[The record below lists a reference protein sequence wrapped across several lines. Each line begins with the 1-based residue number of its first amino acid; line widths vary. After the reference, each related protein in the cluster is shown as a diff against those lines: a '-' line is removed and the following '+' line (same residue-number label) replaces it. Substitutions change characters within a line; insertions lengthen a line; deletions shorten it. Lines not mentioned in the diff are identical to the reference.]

1 MLPWAPAATW
11 KGNIMALLL
20 AEAEKLS
27 LPMLQR
33 GVIDN
38 VITSD
43 QLFGVVP
50 FLPMDG
56 KVHIYNRENDLGDA
70 EFYDVND
77 ALSESAA
84 TFTELDQQ
92 LKRIIGQVDVD
103 DFLQS
108 TMSDQQDQTAIQIG
122 KKSKVVGRKFA
133 DTMVNGNVAIN
144 AKEFDGLRKILAGL
158 GASQLDVAA
167 VQGAALSY
175 DYLDWLIDAV
185 KIGDTAAFVMN
196 SRTIRSYV
204 KLQRALGGTTP
215 ETVSIG
221 GTVVNAYRGRPI
233 LKNDWVPVDED
244 SEGTSRSD
252 LSVWAV
258 ATAYVIGDKVTSVT
272 GNSTL
277 LFKCTTAGTSHAS
290 TEPTWDTTPGN
301 TTNDESPLVWTTMKA
316 DLASIFHLYPDET
329 EGFHGLMSR
338 QNAGIDVVDVG
349 PVENKD
355 AHRYR
360 VRWYTAVVLKA
371 ALALAGVRGVN
382 N

>member
-1 MLPWAPAATW
+1 
-11 KGNIMALLL
+11 MALLL
-20 AEAEKLS
+20 TEAEKLS

-43 QLFGVVP
+43 QLFAVVP

-77 ALSESAA
+77 TLGESAA
-84 TFTELDQQ
+84 TFTELQQ
-92 LKRIIGQVDVD
+92 LLKRIIGQVDVD
-103 DFLQS
+103 DFLQN
-108 TMSDQQDQTAIQIG
+108 TMSDQQDQTAIQIS

-133 DTMVNGNVAIN
+133 DKMVNGDTAIDP
-144 AKEFDGLRKILAGL
+144 KEFDGLRKILAGL
-158 GASQLDVAA
+158 SASQLDVAA
-167 VQGAALSY
+167 AQGAALSY
-175 DYLDWLIDAV
+175 DHLDWLIDAV
-185 KIGDTAAFVMN
+185 KVGDTAAFVMN

-221 GTVVNAYRGRPI
+221 GTVFNAYRGRAI
-233 LKNDWVPVDED
+233 LKNDYVPVDED
-244 SEGTSRSD
+244 SEGTANSD
-252 LSVWAV
+252 TADWLALTAYVLADKVVAV
-258 ATAYVIGDKVTSVT
+258 ATPDGTK
-272 GNSTL
+272 
-277 LFKCTTAGTSHAS
+277 LFKCTTAGTSGAS
-290 TEPTWDTTPGN
+290 EPSWDLTPGN
-301 TTNDESPLVWTTMKA
+301 TTVDATVTWTCFDST
-316 DLASIFHLYPDET
+316 LASIFHLFPDET

-338 QNAGIDVVDVG
+338 QNAGIEVVDVG
-349 PVENKD
+349 PVQDKD

>member
-1 MLPWAPAATW
+1 
-11 KGNIMALLL
+11 MALLS

-43 QLFGVVP
+43 QLFAVVP

-56 KVHIYNRENDLGDA
+56 KVHLYNRENDLGSA

-77 ALSESAA
+77 SLSESAA
-84 TFTELDQQ
+84 TFSDLSQA

-108 TMSDQQDQTAIQIG
+108 TMSDQQDQTALQIG

-133 DTMVNGNVAIN
+133 DTMVNGNITIN
-144 AKEFDGLRKILAGL
+144 AKEFNGLRKILAGL

-221 GTVVNAYRGRPI
+221 GTVFNAYRGRPI
-233 LKNDWVPVDED
+233 LKNDWVPIDED
-244 SEGTSRSD
+244 SEGTANSETD
-252 LSVWAV
+252 DWVLSTAYALADKVVAV
-258 ATAYVIGDKVTSVT
+258 ATPDGTK
-272 GNSTL
+272 
-277 LFKCTTAGTSHAS
+277 LFKCTTAGTSGGS
-290 TEPTWDTTPGN
+290 EPSWDTTPGN
-301 TTNDESPLVWTTMKA
+301 TTVDNTATWTCFA
-316 DLASIFHLYPDET
+316 SSLASIFHLYPDET